1 MDLCYV
7 SYYLT
12 AMVGCAPGGVN
23 PAPAA
28 PSGTLSMSPG
38 REVKSGPAAR
48 PRGTLTELEG
58 CVLGIAW
65 SRGPCTAYVA
75 RKVFL
80 DSPSPY
86 WSGSAGAVYPLL
98 ARLEGRGFV
107 RAQAH
112 SAGRRASR
120 RFAITPRGR
129 RMLERWLGPP
139 LPAWIFGIPMDP
151 LRTRMGFL
159 GALPA
164 RRRTLFL
171 AAAERHARVHLE
183 AARNELAGTRTGGD
197 LFDQLVSRGAV
208 GSLEARLAWLSG
220 ARRRLGRSR

>member
-1 MDLCYV
+1 
-7 SYYLT
+7 
-12 AMVGCAPGGVN
+12 
-23 PAPAA
+23 
-28 PSGTLSMSPG
+28 MSPG
-38 REVKSGPAAR
+38 REAEPGPAAR
-48 PRGTLTELEG
+48 RLPALTELEG
-58 CVLGIAW
+58 CVLGIVW

-120 RFAITPRGR
+120 RFALTPRGR
-129 RMLERWLGPP
+129 RMLGRWLGPP
-139 LPAWIFGIPMDP
+139 LPAWILGIPMDP

-164 RRRTLFL
+164 AQQASFL
-171 AAAERHARVHLE
+171 AEAERKARVHLE
-183 AARNELAGTRTGGD
+183 AARREMASGRAGRD
-197 LFDQLVSRGAV
+197 LYDRLVSRGAV
-208 GSLEARLAWLSG
+208 TSLEARLTWLRG
-220 ARRRLGRSR
+220 ARRCLGRSR

>member
-1 MDLCYV
+1 MA
-7 SYYLT
+7 S
-12 AMVGCAPGGVN
+12 
-23 PAPAA
+23 
-28 PSGTLSMSPG
+28 G
-38 REVKSGPAAR
+38 REGKSGQVA
-48 PRGTLTELEG
+48 PRRLVLTELEG
-58 CVLGIAW
+58 CVLGIVW
-65 SRGPCTAYVA
+65 SRGPCTAYAA
-75 RKVFL
+75 RRVFL

-98 ARLEGRGFV
+98 ARLKDRGLV
-107 RAQAH
+107 RARAH
-112 SAGRRASR
+112 SHGLRTSR
-120 RFAITPRGR
+120 RFGITPVGR

-139 LPAWIFGIPMDP
+139 LPEWILGVPMDP

-171 AAAERHARVHLE
+171 AEAERHARVHLE

-208 GSLEARLAWLSG
+208 VSLEARLAWLSG